1 MNEQRRYLR
10 DQYDELAASGQ
21 DTQRDFVRSLS
32 HVAQFLQHVWQQEPR
47 FEGLDFNDDQA
58 LLCFQALR
66 HLKHNITIAPLAR
79 FYDSARRGE
88 NGIKIARTEELAAA
102 IRATTAFTMLWRS
115 AKGGTENIDAQY
127 RDFMKSPTTITRPDG
142 TTRTIEAFCR
152 RASQEALTIEDYK
165 ERLRS
170 ALKKEYPTRDDWVR
184 VASRTPIYKH
194 SAAVAR
200 FMLLCASHDSVP
212 DAEHFGLVKRGV
224 LGVAPLLT
232 SQVWNDASY
241 LTVEHVAPQTR
252 GQGAWDASFDD
263 DPDAMNRLGNLT
275 LLPQV
280 ENSLLGNKPWE
291 QKVFLYRMLSA
302 ETHDQRIRRS
312 KASTVSSGRNAPFS

>member
-1 MNEQRRYLR
+1 
-10 DQYDELAASGQ
+10 
-21 DTQRDFVRSLS
+21 
-32 HVAQFLQHVWQQEPR
+32 
-47 FEGLDFNDDQA
+47 
-58 LLCFQALR
+58 
-66 HLKHNITIAPLAR
+66 
-79 FYDSARRGE
+79 
-88 NGIKIARTEELAAA
+88 
-102 IRATTAFTMLWRS
+102 MLWRS

-127 RDFMKSPTTITRPDG
+127 RDFMKSPASITRPDG
-142 TTRTIEAFCR
+142 TARTIEAFCR
-152 RASQEALTIEDYK
+152 RASKEALTIEDYK

-170 ALKKEYPTRDDWVR
+170 ALKKEYPTKEDWVR

-194 SAAVAR
+194 SAAIAR

-232 SQVWNDASY
+232 SQVWNDATY

-302 ETHDQRIRRS
+302 ETHDQRTAIKEEASAAGFSLAIQTDTAITQAKHLNLCRSIISVQGRWDAALVEARSRRLCEL
-312 KASTVSSGRNAPFS
+312 AWDVLAPWLGL